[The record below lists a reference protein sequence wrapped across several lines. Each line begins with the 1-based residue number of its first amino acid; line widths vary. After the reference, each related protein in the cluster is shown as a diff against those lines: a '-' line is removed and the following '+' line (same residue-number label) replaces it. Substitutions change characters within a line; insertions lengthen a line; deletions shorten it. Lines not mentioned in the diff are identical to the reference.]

1 MANLNEFYGG
11 QFNAYDIDFS
21 SGGANLPV
29 SDPNGLPV
37 IITDSPVEP
46 SKNIDGCYL
55 IKFHLQ
61 VIEGE
66 HAGAEG
72 VWNLNIAHPTSEDAV
87 RIAWENIAKLAV
99 ATGQPMAQTTEE
111 LHNIP
116 FRVITAATTYKGN
129 DGVERKGSEVK
140 KVLNYDGS
148 NVSNDPSKQSNRQP
162 SQASAQQSRP
172 QQSNP
177 APEKPKWQK
186 NPATET
192 QSAPQTNTAAEKP
205 PWVK

>member
-29 SDPNGLPV
+29 SGPNGLPV

-46 SKNIDGCYL
+46 SKNTEGCYL
-55 IKFHLQ
+55 IKLHLQ

-72 VWNLNIAHPTSEDAV
+72 VWNLTIVHPTSEDAV
-87 RIAWENIAKLAV
+87 RIAWQNIAKLAV
-99 ATGQPMAQTTEE
+99 ATGRPMAQATEE

-116 FRVITAATTYKGN
+116 FRVITAETSYTGK
-129 DGVERKGSEVK
+129 DGEKRKGSEVK

-148 NVSNDPSKQSNRQP
+148 NVSNDPSKQSNHQP
-162 SQASAQQSRP
+162 PSASAQQSTP
-172 QQSNP
+172 QQP

-186 NPATET
+186 NPATGIANSDT
-192 QSAPQTNTAAEKP
+192 EKP
-205 PWVK
+205 PWVR